1 MLNRDFRV
9 SEYLMIPRLFI
20 KVVNYN
26 SLQTAIKVHCCDP
39 CGTQLYNY
47 NEKGLITEKPE
58 C

>member
-9 SEYLMIPRLFI
+9 SAYLMILLQFI
-20 KVVNYN
+20 KIVGYN
-26 SLQTAIKVHCCDP
+26 SLKTAIKVHYCDP

-47 NEKGLITEKPE
+47 NEKGLITGKPE